1 MRGISPTMEKL
12 FAVALALV
20 LAAGTGAIWEAQS
33 PSESD
38 LENKA
43 TETPVVTRVQSALAS
58 SPSLIAKMVET
69 RNEAGDDVRF
79 LFGTSELERECD
91 DTAHPTTFFDK
102 YDTGFSL
109 VCIGNAGCQSLWQAM
124 ELAALENEGAVKG
137 DRIALMLGTQW
148 FMDDGLTESAF
159 AKRFSDE
166 TFSLVMANPKLSAE
180 TKREIYDR
188 CVAMGS
194 DPKHLDALA
203 DSSLPSRINRA
214 FSDIP
219 GNHDRSDDILSFLN
233 EAATPIDKLPSER
246 AALPSWDDLN
256 AITESEGIASCTNND
271 LGIYDDYYTNV
282 FLEQDEKNREEN
294 APQCNEWSKKEFG
307 DFKIFL
313 DVCRDLGIRPLI
325 VIQPAMGAYYDNT
338 AYNQESRQLFYD
350 QVRAVVD
357 EAGAEL
363 LDLSVYEYD
372 KYYLRDVMHPEWK
385 SWVIVDQ
392 KLCEIYGRD

>member
-38 LENKA
+38 LEKRA

-69 RNEAGDDVRF
+69 RNKAGDDVRF

-124 ELAALENEGAVKG
+124 ELAALENEEAVKG

-166 TFSLVMANPKLSAE
+166 TFSLVMASPKLSAE
-180 TKREIYDR
+180 TKQKIYAR

-233 EAATPIDKLPSER
+233 ETASPIE
-246 AALPSWDDLN
+246 
-256 AITESEGIASCTNND
+256 
-271 LGIYDDYYTNV
+271 
-282 FLEQDEKNREEN
+282 
-294 APQCNEWSKKEFG
+294 
-307 DFKIFL
+307 
-313 DVCRDLGIRPLI
+313 
-325 VIQPAMGAYYDNT
+325 
-338 AYNQESRQLFYD
+338 
-350 QVRAVVD
+350 
-357 EAGAEL
+357 
-363 LDLSVYEYD
+363 
-372 KYYLRDVMHPEWK
+372 
-385 SWVIVDQ
+385 
-392 KLCEIYGRD
+392 